1 MEAIGNKGEL
11 DASKSKELREVLNGY
26 TYVADGDVMLAKITP
41 CFENGKAAIAAGL
54 TSGVGFATTEV
65 IPARPYRPQDAK
77 YLYYLFTSMPFKAI
91 AERSMYGA
99 GGQKRVA
106 DSFVAEYHY
115 SEPPESERDT
125 IAAFLDYETA
135 RIDTLIAKQQRLIE
149 LLKEKRQA
157 VISHAVTKGLNPD
170 APMKDSGVEWLGQV
184 PEHWMASK
192 IRYAAKLESGH
203 TPSRN
208 KPDYWVDCHIP
219 WISLSDVWQLRSGNQ
234 IYIHEKEKVSE
245 LGLANS
251 SARLLPKGTV
261 ILSRT
266 ASVGFPGVM
275 ARDMATTQDFANWIC
290 GAKLIPEFL
299 YFVLLGMKHEFK
311 RLMMGSTH
319 KTIYMPEIQG
329 LSTPLPSRDEQ
340 QLIVEYLERKLPKFD
355 ELLNKAAQAVDLHIE
370 RRTALISA
378 AVTGKIDVRNW
389 SPTRQPV
396 EPELLMAAES
406 RAEYQVS

>member
-1 MEAIGNKGEL
+1 
-11 DASKSKELREVLNGY
+11 
-26 TYVADGDVMLAKITP
+26 
-41 CFENGKAAIAAGL
+41 
-54 TSGVGFATTEV
+54 
-65 IPARPYRPQDAK
+65 
-77 YLYYLFTSMPFKAI
+77 
-91 AERSMYGA
+91 
-99 GGQKRVA
+99 
-106 DSFVAEYHY
+106 
-115 SEPPESERDT
+115 
-125 IAAFLDYETA
+125 
-135 RIDTLIAKQQRLIE
+135 
-149 LLKEKRQA
+149 
-157 VISHAVTKGLNPD
+157 
-170 APMKDSGVEWLGQV
+170 
-184 PEHWMASK
+184 
-192 IRYAAKLESGH
+192 
-203 TPSRN
+203 
-208 KPDYWVDCHIP
+208 
-219 WISLSDVWQLRSGNQ
+219 VWQLRSGNQ
-234 IYIHEKEKVSE
+234 IYIHETKEKVSE